1 MLAAID
7 IQLRVTEL
15 GKHGR
20 RHVMNVKYDERWPGA
35 CVMTISLGNARG
47 AGASLSAMDAWLR
60 DDDLQYMHTSQRT
73 SLC

>member
-1 MLAAID
+1 MRARMLAAID

-35 CVMTISLGNARG
+35 CVMTISLGNACG
-47 AGASLSAMDAWLR
+47 AWCK
-60 DDDLQYMHTSQRT
+60 SQRDGR
-73 SLC
+73 LAKR